1 MGQILRYTARQ
12 LVSNDLTTDGARDR
26 EGGKVVDQTLS
37 LGWTQSDSA
46 ERSAAFD
53 RVLGINLILH
63 VVIGL
68 AAVLAPRWLS
78 GLVGLSETLQP
89 GWVSAWGG
97 MVLLVTALHL
107 PGYREP
113 LRTRWPNV
121 VGIAGRLGFALLYV
135 FVVLALGGSPGFL
148 WLAVFDLSFGLALAT
163 LYFALARAELMSR
176 P

>member
-1 MGQILRYTARQ
+1 M
-12 LVSNDLTTDGARDR
+12 
-26 EGGKVVDQTLS
+26 DQTLS

-46 ERSAAFD
+46 ARRAAFR

-63 VVIGL
+63 VVIGV

-97 MVLLVTALHL
+97 MVLLVTALYL

-113 LRTRWPNV
+113 LRARWPNV

-135 FVVLALGGSPGFL
+135 VLALGGSPGFL
-148 WLAVFDLSFGLALAT
+148 WLAVFDLGFGLALAT